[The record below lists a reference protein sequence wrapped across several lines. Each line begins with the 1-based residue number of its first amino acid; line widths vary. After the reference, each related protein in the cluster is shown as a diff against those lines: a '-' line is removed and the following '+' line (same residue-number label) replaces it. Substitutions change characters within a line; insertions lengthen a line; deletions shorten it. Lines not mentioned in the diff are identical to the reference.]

1 MLINHPIRFHRHTRP
16 IGTFNRHNPARGRA
30 STAHRIGGGNTWNAE
45 DCIARTVVF
54 PLSRHPVSRLAFC
67 GLHQLIFTSHLHCA
81 SLAPTQSIFLRVK
94 NNGGSDGHLQRS
106 FSSWDRRTGPGWVS
120 RDPNVCQTRV
130 IARGYSS
137 EVYEVRITTSFPQ
150 DIQR

>member
-1 MLINHPIRFHRHTRP
+1 MERGSTSSSEAICLFKKGRRVPACEGSESETDDVDHPIRFHRHTRP

-30 STAHRIGGGNTWNAE
+30 STAHRIGGGNKWNAE

-94 NNGGSDGHLQRS
+94 NNGGFDGHLQRS
-106 FSSWDRRTGPGWVS
+106 FSSWDRRTGPG
-120 RDPNVCQTRV
+120 
-130 IARGYSS
+130 
-137 EVYEVRITTSFPQ
+137 
-150 DIQR
+150 